1 MTYPIFQY
9 LSVILIYGISP
20 IINKYVLAH
29 IKSESF
35 MVIGGF
41 VGLMSAILFS
51 FVRKNNIIMDIAKMN
66 KHKHVYLL
74 IFLSSFILSIIVNY
88 NYLALLNVEPAY
100 RVTSIS
106 SCYPMITA
114 ILGYLFLS
122 EHVSIKHLIGVFLI
136 MAGVYMLS

>member
-1 MTYPIFQY
+1 MTYLILQY

-20 IINKYVLAH
+20 IINKYVLAQ
-29 IKSESF
+29 IKAESF

-100 RVTSIS
+100 RVTSIT

>member
-1 MTYPIFQY
+1 
-9 LSVILIYGISP
+9 
-20 IINKYVLAH
+20 
-29 IKSESF
+29 
-35 MVIGGF
+35 
-41 VGLMSAILFS
+41 MSAILFS

>member
-1 MTYPIFQY
+1 
-9 LSVILIYGISP
+9 
-20 IINKYVLAH
+20 
-29 IKSESF
+29 

-88 NYLALLNVEPAY
+88 NYLELLNIEPAY
-100 RVTSIS
+100 RVTSITS
-106 SCYPMITA
+106 LYPLITA

-122 EHVSIKHLIGVFLI
+122 EQVSMKHLFGVLLI
-136 MAGVYMLS
+136 IAGVCMLS

>member
-1 MTYPIFQY
+1 MKHDEDT
-9 LSVILIYGISP
+9 IYF
-20 IINKYVLAH
+20 AH

-41 VGLMSAILFS
+41 VGLMSATLFS
-51 FVRKNNIIMDIAKMN
+51 FIRKNNIIMDIAKMN

-88 NYLALLNVEPAY
+88 NYLELLNIEPAY
-100 RVTSIS
+100 RVTSITS
-106 SCYPMITA
+106 LYPLISA

-122 EHVSIKHLIGVFLI
+122 EQVSMKHLFGVLLI
-136 MAGVYMLS
+136 IAGVCMLS

>member
-1 MTYPIFQY
+1 MTYLILQY

-20 IINKYVLAH
+20 IINKYVLEH
-29 IKSESF
+29 IKPESF

-41 VGLMSAILFS
+41 VGLISAIIFS
-51 FVRKNNIIMDIAKMN
+51 FIRKNKLILDIANMN

-88 NYLALLNVEPAY
+88 NYLELLNVEPAY
-100 RVTSIS
+100 RVTSVT
-106 SCYPMITA
+106 SCYPLITA

-122 EHVSIKHLIGVFLI
+122 EHVSIKHLTGVFFI
-136 MAGVYMLS
+136 MTGVCMLS